1 MAEGQSSNS
10 SMEMLMPEILHSGK
24 KNSDVADGG
33 ESSKRSREMTEGLQT
48 GELHKSKVDRRNNS
62 EQIKQCLSDIHPDGK
77 ASSVQAGCSSPGAPS
92 SAPSSTGPSYPGHS
106 STGHSSTGP
115 SYSGPSY
122 PGHSST
128 GPSSPGPSSSG
139 PSSSAL
145 SSSGPSSSAPSS
157 SVPSSSEPSSS
168 VPSSSEPSSSRDDVS
183 ATDVEGAEVVRKKRE
198 DGPSS
203 CCLLKDMKR
212 IPQCDNKLGR
222 LEFSKTHTVLVDV
235 GIFNVGAGPLPQEG
249 RDVWNSDF
257 VKMPNSQSSH
267 MKTGFTMQTKV
278 RWEVISKQLSS
289 LSKKTTASVNDL
301 EEAII
306 KYNPKYKSQWSF
318 DALSSLVKANPKG
331 DNYLPKLFPKIAELA
346 LRLPELV
353 MKAVPLLKRGH
364 PAAITLSQTQIAC
377 LLANAFFCTYPH
389 RNASGPKAEYH
400 NYPSINFT
408 SLFGNWSSRK
418 KQKLRAIMHYF
429 QEVTA
434 KEPTGLVTF
443 ERHCLRDTDFSNW
456 RSCNK
461 KMPKLHVASLGT
473 IENEGK
479 GMLQVDF
486 ASSWIGGGVL
496 GSGLVQEE
504 ILFIINPELI
514 VSRLFTEKLGDK
526 ECLIVTGSQQF
537 SNYSGFGDTFQW
549 EGPHEERLNR
559 DEWARLQRQIVAIDA
574 LHFKHRSEQ
583 FNMINVTR
591 ELNKAY
597 CGFKGHRPDE
607 PDIATGNWGCGAFN
621 GDKQLKAVI
630 QLMAAAQAKR
640 GLAFFTFEDESLKQG
655 LQQTHHLLVTERT
668 TVEKLFILL
677 EDYCAA
683 QQASGVRVDLFDFI
697 RINFSPCRSLL

>member
-1 MAEGQSSNS
+1 MAEGQNSNS
-10 SMEMLMPEILHSGK
+10 SMEILKPEILHDGK
-24 KNSDVADGG
+24 ENSDVADCG

-48 GELHKSKVDRRNNS
+48 EERAEMSAGRRNNS
-62 EQIKQCLSDIHPDGK
+62 EQMKQLLQSDINPDGK
-77 ASSVQAGCSSPGAPS
+77 ASSVQAGCSSPGPPS
-92 SAPSSTGPSYPGHS
+92 SAPSSTGP
-106 STGHSSTGP
+106 
-115 SYSGPSY
+115 
-122 PGHSST
+122 
-128 GPSSPGPSSSG
+128 
-139 PSSSAL
+139 

-157 SVPSSSEPSSS
+157 SGPSSSGPSSSAPSSPVPSSSMD
-168 VPSSSEPSSSRDDVS
+168 VVS
-183 ATDVEGAEVVRKKRE
+183 ATHVEGAEAVRKKRE

-222 LEFSKTHTVLVDV
+222 LDFSKTHTVLVDV
-235 GIFNVGAGPLPQEG
+235 GVFNCGAGPMPQDG
-249 RDVWNSDF
+249 RDVWHSDF
-257 VKMPNSQSSH
+257 VKMPYSQSSH
-267 MKTGFTMQTKV
+267 MKTGFMTQTNKV

-289 LSKKTTASVNDL
+289 LSKKTTASVNNL

-306 KYNPKYKSQWSF
+306 KYNPKYKDQWSF
-318 DALSSLVKANPKG
+318 DALSSLAKADPKG

-353 MKAVPLLKRGH
+353 KKAVPLLKRGH
-364 PAAITLSQTQIAC
+364 TASITLSQTQIAC

-400 NYPSINFT
+400 SYPSINFT
-408 SLFGNWSSRK
+408 SLFGHWSSRK

-434 KEPTGLVTF
+434 KDNRT
-443 ERHCLRDTDFSNW
+443 DTDLPNW

-461 KMPKLHVASLGT
+461 KMPKLHVASHGT

-537 SNYSGFGDTFQW
+537 SNYCGFGDTFQW
-549 EGPHEERLNR
+549 MGPHEERLNR

-574 LHFKHRSEQ
+574 LHFKQRSEQ
-583 FNMINVTR
+583 YNMINVTR

-597 CGFKGHRPDE
+597 CGFKGHRPNE

-668 TVEKLFILL
+668 TVEKLYRLL
-677 EDYCAA
+677 EDYCAT
-683 QQASGVRVDLFDFI
+683 QQGSGSVHGDLFEFI
-697 RINFSPCRSLL
+697 RINFSPSRSLL